1 LRFGWSDFSTTLILW
16 LELVQVY
23 QSESSGTGCGYES
36 PMVEPF
42 SDVLDAPG
50 ANRPAVL
57 VLLRHAES
65 ARNLAKKGNRF
76 FLDDEAR
83 KAVQGVPD
91 HRTPLTARGRQQALQ
106 TGMALRRDFG
116 LFDYAYHS
124 GYQRTR
130 ETLEHVLGAY
140 PDQERHRIQVRHH
153 LFLRERDTGYTFD
166 MTTAE
171 AESAFPW
178 LQDYWN
184 TYGPIFGRPPGG
196 ESLADVAKRVYLF
209 LSMLFRERGGRR
221 VLVVTH
227 GGTLWMF
234 RMLLERWSWEE
245 AEEQFRK
252 GSVPQCSV
260 TDYVFDAQSGRLM
273 LHELTRVHWQDGS

>member
-1 LRFGWSDFSTTLILW
+1 MD
-16 LELVQVY
+16 VQDGPHT
-23 QSESSGTGCGYES
+23 S
-36 PMVEPF
+36 
-42 SDVLDAPG
+42 
-50 ANRPAVL
+50 RPTVL

-65 ARNLAKKGNRF
+65 ARNVAKKGNRF

-83 KAVQGVPD
+83 KTVRGVPD
-91 HRTPLTARGRQQALQ
+91 HRTPLTPRGRQQAHQ
-106 TGMALRRDFG
+106 TGIALRRDFG

-124 GYQRTR
+124 GYRRTR
-130 ETLEHVLGAY
+130 ETLEHVLAAY
-140 PDQERHRIQVRHH
+140 SEEERRRIQVRHH

-196 ESLADVAKRVYLF
+196 ESLADVAKRAYLF
-209 LSMLFRERGGRR
+209 LSMLFRERGGQR

-245 AEEQFRK
+245 AEERFRT

-260 TDYVFDAQSGRLM
+260 TDYVFDAECGRLV
-273 LHELTRVHWQDGS
+273 LHELTQVYWQDGS